1 MAKGEKTIAV
11 NRKAGFNYE
20 LLDRFE
26 AGLALVGTE
35 VKALREG
42 RCNLSD
48 GYVDI
53 RHDEAWLID
62 VNISEYSHG
71 NRENHDPKRPRK
83 LLMHKREIMRLA
95 TKILER
101 GLTCVPLRLYF
112 SEGRAKIEIA
122 LARGKQK
129 GDKRETIRRRQEE
142 RDMERD
148 IKGRR

>member
-11 NRKAGFNYE
+11 NRRARFNYE

-26 AGLALVGTE
+26 AGLVLVGTE

-53 RHDEAWLID
+53 RNDEAWLID

-71 NRENHDPKRPRK
+71 NIQNHEPKRPRK
-83 LLMHKREIMRLA
+83 LLLHKVEIKRLT

-112 SEGRAKIEIA
+112 SEGRAKVEIA
-122 LARGKQK
+122 LGRGKHRA
-129 GDKRETIRRRQEE
+129 DKRETIRRRQEE
-142 RDMERD
+142 REMERD